1 LTKITGKRLALDL
14 LYYCRKT
21 GDWQPDYANGPL
33 NNLLNVVKDQPDFK
47 QYFSWELAYDLLNH
61 ELAKADWQ
69 TKTSFTDADAEQLLA
84 RLAENIEVNAVDH
97 WIIVPLRDAELQS
110 TIHFKDF
117 AFIGG
122 TRDEKIEAL
131 HKLCRISHQ
140 KVVDRVEHTETS
152 RSPGFFA
159 HPLLA
164 IRIKHQT
171 HTVECLAKRYALWCL
186 CALHAVYWGY
196 VYPANQ
202 RSRFRDARYV
212 ADSEKVCQHLCIY
225 AQDDWRWG
233 HQPFISSPQCSLNLD
248 WLRNAAYQRRFIAL
262 FMSVIKIPIPSQD
275 KLTFLFYRS
284 LRFFGRAISIGQSA
298 EEFEGMGISLL
309 YLMIAA
315 EGVLLNNNYEKRL
328 RLSVL
333 LPRLAKYPGYTINEC
348 TAAID
353 RVYKLRSDFVHSG
366 TDFYSTDPYPTN
378 LDPDPFSEEPAKAP
392 KLSDEMLVRCLIAKL
407 LSDAP
412 RHLERVRQI
421 PSKSADLSEVWFD
434 MLNSEWHKVFGLE

>member
-14 LYYCRKT
+14 LYYCRNT

-33 NNLLNVVKDQPDFK
+33 NNLLNVVRDQPDFK
-47 QYFSWELAYDLLNH
+47 QYFSWELAYDLLKH

-69 TKTSFTDADAEQLLA
+69 AKTSFTDADAEQFLA

-97 WIIVPLRDAELQS
+97 WITVPLRDAELQS
-110 TIHFKDF
+110 SIHFKDF

-131 HKLCRISHQ
+131 HKLCRISLQ

-171 HTVECLAKRYALWCL
+171 HTVERLAKRYALWCL

-233 HQPFISSPQCSLNLD
+233 HQPFISSPQCPLNLD
-248 WLRNAAYQRRFIAL
+248 WLRNAACQRRFIAL
-262 FMSVIKIPIPSQD
+262 FMSVIKTPVPSQD

-284 LRFFGRAISIGQSA
+284 LRFFGRAISIGQNA

-333 LPRLAKYPGYTINEC
+333 LPRLAKYPRYTINEC

-366 TDFYSTDPYPTN
+366 NDFYSTNPYPAN
-378 LDPDPFSEEPAKAP
+378 LDADPFSEDSAKVP

-412 RHLERVRQI
+412 RHLERMRQI
-421 PSKSADLSEVWFD
+421 PSKSTDLSEVWFD